1 MSATFAHPKRTS
13 ISHRREKSVPHEV
26 KETLDAVV
34 TETQDGDRCLNNYV
48 LKEVIGHGAFGT
60 VILAY
65 DKNTKTKYA
74 IKEFSKS
81 RLRKRDKAN
90 YFRRPR
96 GGLRGAR
103 GRGGVSRSNTT
114 DHITDP
120 LHLIRGEV
128 AVLKKLNH
136 VNVVKLFEVLDDPSN
151 DSLYMVFEM
160 CENGVLM
167 DISVNKK
174 ITPFPEDKM
183 RLYFRE
189 MILGFEY
196 LHNNGIV
203 HRDIKPDNLLLSK
216 DEVLK
221 IVDFGVSEMFVKGN
235 DKMKKSAGSPAFM
248 APELCVAH
256 HGEISGQAAD
266 IWSMGVTLYCLAFGC
281 LPFEKD
287 NLLELYES
295 IKNDEFNIPE
305 GTDPD
310 LKDLFHKV
318 LEKDPAKRITM
329 QELRVHPWVTEK
341 GTDQLIST
349 EVNCTDMVTDIT
361 DDELRSA
368 IKTISMGTAIAV
380 IVAGNKWRRI
390 SKSHQHMSS
399 ADLEKFK
406 AMGIA
411 DEINKKNNKNN
422 KESNEEN
429 SEKNN
434 EENNDEKKNI
444 DRNEV
449 TVATE

>member
-196 LHNNGIV
+196 Y
-203 HRDIKPDNLLLSK
+203 IKPDNLLLSK

-248 APELCVAH
+248 APKSH

-266 IWSMGVTLYCLAFGC
+266 VWSMGVTLYCLAFGC

-349 EVNCTDMVTDIT
+349 EVNCTDM
-361 DDELRSA
+361 
-368 IKTISMGTAIAV
+368 

-449 TVATE
+449 IVATE

>member
-1 MSATFAHPKRTS
+1 MSATLAHPKRTS

-34 TETQDGDRCLNNYV
+34 TETQDGERYLNNYV
-48 LKEVIGHGAFGT
+48 LKDIIGQGAFGT
-60 VILAY
+60 VNLAY
-65 DKNTKTKYA
+65 DKDTKTKYA

-81 RLRKRDKAN
+81 RLRRRDKAN
-90 YFRRPR
+90 YFRRPRR

-103 GRGGVSRSNTT
+103 GRGGVSGSNATN
-114 DHITDP
+114 HNISDP
-120 LHLIRGEV
+120 LYLIRSEV

-136 VNVVKLFEVLDDPSN
+136 DNVVKLYEVLDDPNN

-167 DISVNKK
+167 DISINKK
-174 ITPFPEDKM
+174 TTSFPEDKM

-216 DEVLK
+216 DGILK

-287 NLLELYES
+287 NIVDLYES
-295 IKNDEFNIPE
+295 IKNDEIKIPE

-310 LKDLFHKV
+310 LVDLFHKI
-318 LEKDPAKRITM
+318 LEKDPEKRITM
-329 QELRVHPWVTEK
+329 PELREHPWVTEK
-341 GTDQLIST
+341 GTDRLITT
-349 EVNCTDMVTDIT
+349 EENCSDMVTDIT
-361 DDELRSA
+361 DDDLKSA
-368 IKTISMGTAIAV
+368 IKPISMSTAIAV

-406 AMGIA
+406 SMGIA
-411 DEINKKNNKNN
+411 DEKKNEKQ
-422 KESNEEN
+422 NEETN
-429 SEKNN
+429 EVKNEKN
-434 EENNDEKKNI
+434 EKNI
-444 DRNEV
+444 TDNNE
-449 TVATE
+449 TTITAE

>member
-1 MSATFAHPKRTS
+1 MSTTLAHPKRTS

-34 TETQDGDRCLNNYV
+34 TETQDGERCLNNYV

-103 GRGGVSRSNTT
+103 GRGGVSGSNATN
-114 DHITDP
+114 HITDP
-120 LHLIRGEV
+120 LYLIRGEV

-167 DISVNKK
+167 DINVNKK
-174 ITPFPEDKM
+174 TTPFPEDKM

-216 DEVLK
+216 DGVLK

-248 APELCVAH
+248 APELCIAH

-287 NLLELYES
+287 NMLDLYES

-310 LKDLFHKV
+310 LEDLFHKI
-318 LEKDPAKRITM
+318 LEKDPEKRITM
-329 QELRVHPWVTEK
+329 RELRVHPWVTEK
-341 GTDQLIST
+341 GIDQLIPT
-349 EVNCTDMVTDIT
+349 EINCTEMVTDIT
-361 DDELRSA
+361 DEELKSA
-368 IKTISMGTAIAV
+368 IKTISIGTAITV

-411 DEINKKNNKNN
+411 DEKNRKNNEK
-422 KESNEEN
+422 NEEN
-429 SEKNN
+429 KEKNNEKNN
-434 EENNDEKKNI
+434 EEKITN